1 MKVAIEKITEGVH
14 PFHFEASPEL
24 LTLQT
29 DDVRLPKPI
38 LVDGTLSV
46 AGGNL
51 VVQARIVTLA
61 EYECSRCLETFSEEL
76 TGEMA
81 VLYEQKAESRAAE
94 KARVDE
100 SEDVDNLALD
110 AKEIDLTKRVE
121 EALYV
126 AVPMRPLCREDCLGL
141 CPHCGVDLNKQRCGC
156 RTESSD
162 PRWQV
167 LKMKLIEEE

>member
-1 MKVAIEKITEGVH
+1 MKVIIEQITEGVH
-14 PFHFEASPEL
+14 PFHFEVPSDILE
-24 LTLQT
+24 LQT
-29 DDVRLPKPI
+29 DDVRLPMPVV
-38 LVDGTLSV
+38 VDGTLSV

-51 VVQARIVTLA
+51 VVQAQIVTMA
-61 EYECSRCLETFSEEL
+61 EYECSRCLEPFFEEL

-81 VLYEQKAESRAAE
+81 ILYEKKAESRAAE
-94 KARVDE
+94 KTLVDE
-100 SEDVDNLALD
+100 SDDVENLSLD

-141 CPHCGVDLNKQRCGC
+141 CPHSGIDRNKQRCAC
-156 RTESSD
+156 KSEVTD

-167 LKMKLIEEE
+167 LKKIIEEE

>member
-1 MKVAIEKITEGVH
+1 MKVIIEQITEGVH
-14 PFHFEASPEL
+14 PFHFEASSDILEL
-24 LTLQT
+24 RT

-38 LVDGTLSV
+38 VVDGTLSI

-51 VVQARIVTLA
+51 VVQAQIVTLA

-81 VLYEQKAESRAAE
+81 ILYEKKAESRAAE
-94 KARVDE
+94 KTLVDE
-100 SEDVDNLALD
+100 SDDVENLSLD

-141 CPHCGVDLNKQRCGC
+141 CPHCGIDLNKQRCAC
-156 RTESSD
+156 RSEVTD

-167 LKMKLIEEE
+167 LKKIIEEE